1 MVYLAQDTQNRPHD
15 KSPIIY
21 NFLPDIWVKLV
32 GHISDRVLVAPMD
45 MGGILLANMRPYGY
59 FIVQF
64 KWQ

>member
-45 MGGILLANMRPYGY
+45 MGGHSFGRYAAIWL
-59 FIVQF
+59 FHCTI
-64 KWQ
+64 